1 MNDNNIGDVDNI
13 ISQETISFM
22 ITLSSIMNIMEQQ
35 HHELDLQLALELSE
49 HDNELKRNDD
59 VIIDIEWIVY
69 DESKSKYDTCT
80 ICLEKFKNNECVAIL
95 KCEHI
100 FHDNCI
106 FEWGCYKQSCP
117 ICKKEIPYV

>member
-1 MNDNNIGDVDNI
+1 MNDNNIGDVDTV

-22 ITLSSIMNIMEQQ
+22 VTLSNMMNIMEQQ
-35 HHELDLQLALELSE
+35 HYELDLQLALELSE
-49 HDNELKRNDD
+49 HDNELKRNNDI
-59 VIIDIEWIVY
+59 VIELDWVIY
-69 DESKSKYDTCT
+69 DESKSKYDTCS
-80 ICLEKFKNNECVAIL
+80 ICLENFKNDEYVAIL
-95 KCEHI
+95 DCEHT